1 MQGRAQTALTHS
13 KLSAQVAQRDPMQV
27 MFHGQMGQELVAEEP
42 FGKDSRR
49 SSRESA
55 VTAPTVKLLQFITN
69 DLLAHRIHFNNGTG
83 FSALGVHGAAA
94 VGASLRPRH
103 RLLACDRIVGNVVT
117 TVAAVPGLG
126 AAPTVRA
133 FRRRVGFEGDF
144 G

>member
-1 MQGRAQTALTHS
+1 MP
-13 KLSAQVAQRDPMQV
+13 LSPT
-27 MFHGQMGQELVAEEP
+27 GCQMGQELVAEEP

-103 RLLACDRIVGNVVT
+103 RLLACDLIVGNV
-117 TVAAVPGLG
+117 AAAMAAMTGLG
-126 AAPTVRA
+126 ATPALRV
-133 FRRRVGFEGDF
+133 FRRRIGFERHF